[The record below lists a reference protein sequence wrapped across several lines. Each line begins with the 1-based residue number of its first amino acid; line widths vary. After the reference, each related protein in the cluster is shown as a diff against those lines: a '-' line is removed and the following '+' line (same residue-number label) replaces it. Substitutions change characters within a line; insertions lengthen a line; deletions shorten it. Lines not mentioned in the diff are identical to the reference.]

1 MENDVDVIRGQ
12 KYFKKRIF
20 CLACK
25 PIKFSVNYRDYVTWD
40 LSLVAGEVEPS
51 VEFVVRE
58 GNCKKV
64 VSMWAAGLF
73 LRQWSSTRAYNYIN
87 DNCNVF

>member
-58 GNCKKV
+58 GNCKKSRFDV
-64 VSMWAAGLF
+64 GGRPF
-73 LRQWSSTRAYNYIN
+73 SSIMELHTCI
-87 DNCNVF
+87 